1 MDISIAKQFLLLAQH
16 PEKGRMLISGLHL
29 QFGLAGALLLQMSM
43 EDKLNLKEE
52 LVYIKKGA
60 MFNDPHLREI
70 AEMIQSSRKPRKMK
84 YWIQKIGHKASRWR
98 YHYYNQMAKG
108 RLIKV
113 EKKKFLGLIPYTQTY
128 LLNSQVRN
136 KLIQDLK
143 SEIFRKK
150 NIAPENMAVL
160 GLVEACKLHNVLS
173 KEKKQLKSLRKDLK
187 QLVKESPISANVD
200 ATISQVQAAII
211 TTIVASTVATNA
223 ATSAAG

>member
-1 MDISIAKQFLLLAQH
+1 MDISIAKRFLLLAQH
-16 PEKGRMLISGLHL
+16 PEKGRMLISGIHL

-43 EDKLNLKEE
+43 EDKLNLKDE

-60 MFNDPHLREI
+60 MFNDPQLLQI

-98 YHYYNQMAKG
+98 YHYYDQMAKE

-160 GLVEACKLHNVLS
+160 GLVEACKMHNVLS
-173 KEKKQLKSLRKDLK
+173 KEKNQLKTLKKDLQ
-187 QLVKESPISANVD
+187 QLVKESPISTNVD
-200 ATISQVQAAII
+200 KTISEVQAAII
-211 TTIVASTVATNA
+211 STIIATNVATTTA
-223 ATSAAG
+223 ATAG